1 MARTYNYYDFREA
14 KVNIAHTLMTKGW
27 EVFGYSPDQSD
38 SMTDYYCPA
47 SWSNGIAS
55 KNGYVLLVDVSSL
68 SDSGRTVTKRSFN
81 GTTKDVQSKI
91 AKLQNM
97 TTDKGAS
104 QQEEESAKAA
114 IEKLLEKQNEGWTE
128 EVVAIYPEFKNV
140 NPSTSKWHIEKD
152 GVLVDK
158 GTGIGKFSDLP
169 YNWDGTRN
177 HEDEDKQKAIN
188 AFNKFIS
195 RIEKIVNT
203 ITVTD
208 GSEVGSAD
216 VETMQL
222 VTEQVTK
229 TVTRPVQVDKEN
241 IEVGDYLKFAHRG
254 GFWLV
259 TNIYEVNGKTRI
271 SYENVGSEKRG
282 YRQLKNCTRYYD
294 LEERM
299 MKSIQ
304 EGKTIVHQMTTFDE
318 VTEVEKWVKVGKAP
332 RASKEAVII
341 DTEEFVTANEE
352 TATGETEEA
361 SNDTP
366 DKTLATKKQLW
377 ALHCATKLNT
387 TTLKIDKNK
396 ASELITKSKQGEDIM
411 SVVKSLL
418 NVNLEEITD
427 QSEIIK
433 DNTNKESES
442 VQADQSNYITKID
455 KQIESA
461 QKKLDSLSGDYL
473 TNTWKR
479 QNEEASRESKRE
491 SIRFDISL
499 LEYLKNKASFNSM
512 TDLDIN
518 LLNTQFREDLKN
530 KYNAKNGRNYIV
542 EYPVIDSR
550 YDKNN
555 WWNLEVPKRQKR
567 LNKAGIFNTEQ
578 YNIVV
583 DKYGEI
589 VREIETPVNSVQ
601 KQIKEMENKV
611 KFYKIDGYFPT
622 PKTIVQQMIDLA
634 DIQDGES
641 ILEPSAGN
649 GNILDGIKQYSQD
662 YSLNVIL
669 EAIEYN
675 YTLSEILEMKQY
687 KVVSN
692 DFTEFRPFNKYDK
705 IIMNPPFEKNQDVDH
720 VLKAYECLKDGGKL
734 VAIMSPHWT
743 FANDSK
749 SVNFRNWLSDKG
761 YYEKLPEGSFKES
774 GTGVN
779 TVLVVI
785 DKLENDYSMH
795 G

>member
-1 MARTYNYYDFREA
+1 MARTYNYYDFRDA
-14 KVNIAHTLMTKGW
+14 KVNIAHALMAKGW
-27 EVFGYSPDQSD
+27 EVFGYSADQSD
-38 SMTDYYCPA
+38 AMTDYYCPA
-47 SWSNGIAS
+47 HWNGVAS
-55 KNGYVLLVDVSSL
+55 KNGYVLLVGVSSL
-68 SDSGRTVTKRSFN
+68 SDSGRTVTKRTFN
-81 GTTKDVQSKI
+81 GTTKDVQNKI

-128 EVVAIYPEFKNV
+128 EVVAVYPEFKNV

-169 YNWDGTRN
+169 YNWDGVKN
-177 HEDEDKQKAIN
+177 DYSNEDTQKAIN
-188 AFNKFIS
+188 SFNKFIS

-216 VETMQL
+216 VNTMEK
-222 VTEQVTK
+222 VTVQVTK
-229 TVTRPVQVDKEN
+229 TVTRPVQVEKKN
-241 IEVGDYLKFAHRG
+241 VEVGDYLKFERRG

-259 TNIYEVNGKTRI
+259 TNIYEVAGKVRI

-282 YRQLKNCTRYYD
+282 YQQLKNCTRYYD

-304 EGKTIVHQMTTFDE
+304 EGKTIIHQMKTFDE

-332 RASKEAVII
+332 KVSKEAVTV
-341 DTEEFVTANEE
+341 DAKEVVTVSEE
-352 TATGETEEA
+352 TATGETVEA
-361 SNDTP
+361 SNNATNIIP
-366 DKTLATKKQLW
+366 ATKKQLW

-387 TTLKIDKNK
+387 TNLKIDKNK
-396 ASELITKSKQGEDIM
+396 ASELITKSKQGEDIT
-411 SVVKSLL
+411 SVIKILL
-418 NVNLEEITD
+418 NMDVEKI
-427 QSEIIK
+427 
-433 DNTNKESES
+433 TNKSETIKEN
-442 VQADQSNYITKID
+442 VQEDSKPLQVDQSNYITKID

-461 QKKLDSLSGDYL
+461 QKKLESLSGDYL

-479 QNEEASRESKRE
+479 QNEEVSRENKRE
-491 SIRFDISL
+491 NLRFDISL
-499 LEYLKNKASFNSM
+499 LEYLKNKAVNNSM
-512 TDLDIN
+512 TTLDIN
-518 LLNTQFREDLKN
+518 LLNVQFREDLKN
-530 KYNAKNGRNYIV
+530 KYNAKKSRDYKV
-542 EYPVIDSR
+542 EYPIVDSR
-550 YDKNN
+550 YDKDN

-567 LNKAGIFNTEQ
+567 LNKAGIFNSEQ
-578 YNIVV
+578 YNKAV
-583 DKYGEI
+583 DEYGLLIQELNK
-589 VREIETPVNSVQ
+589 PVNPIQ

-649 GNILDGIKQYSQD
+649 GNILDGVKQYSQD
-662 YSLNVIL
+662 NGLNVNL
-669 EAIEYN
+669 DAIEFN
-675 YTLSEILEMKQY
+675 YTLSQILELKQY

-692 DFTEFRPFNKYDK
+692 DFIEFTPFNKYNK
-705 IIMNPPFEKNQDVDH
+705 IIMNPPFEKNQDIDH
-720 VLKAYECLKDGGKL
+720 VMKAYDCLKDGGKL

-749 SVNFRNWLSDKG
+749 SVNFRNWLNDKG
-761 YYEKLPEGSFKES
+761 YYEKLPEGSFRES
-774 GTGVN
+774 GTGVS

-785 DKLENDYSMH
+785 DKLEDEYSMH